1 MVVWKQHIRGLDV
14 RRIPPVD
21 PRETYVHIIFVSHFL
36 MTSNLHSRF
45 GEDHHLVGHL
55 PILVALLYSR

>member
-1 MVVWKQHIRGLDV
+1 MAVWKWRIQGLDV
-14 RRIPPVD
+14 KRVSLVD
-21 PRETYVHIIFVSHFL
+21 PRETYVHIIFVSRFL